1 MLDLLESV
9 INSWKSYGINTVSII
24 FYWIA
29 VAWFF
34 LYRKKQNI
42 YLYALL
48 SAGLVTVVQCI
59 TAKSNPAVT
68 QKAFYL
74 LPIALVTAYAGV
86 EIFSKTLKGKKKWI
100 IIVLY
105 AIIIQSGTG
114 WRFTTEYLSNY
125 NIEHVSLPVGQI
137 AECIENVQQI
147 EQPYVLAPEEVAS
160 QLQEYDVNI
169 RVAYGEALLK
179 NNIEVYTEDDLEQLL
194 YEMQTYGCNM
204 LIVKHQ
210 YDDEEYMKKIG
221 MQQVIIFYGYGIYY
235 KL

>member
-34 LYRKKQNI
+34 LYREDRKKQNI

-59 TAKSNPAVT
+59 TAKSNPAVS

-147 EQPYVLAPEEVAS
+147 EQPYVLAPVEVAS

-169 RVAYGEALLK
+169 RVAYGDGYQ
-179 NNIEVYTEDDLEQLL
+179 YTEDDLKQLL

-221 MQQVIIFYGYGIYY
+221 MQQVIIFYGYSIYY

>member
-34 LYRKKQNI
+34 LYREDRKKQNI

-100 IIVLY
+100 IIVIY
-105 AIIIQSGTG
+105 AIIIQSGTS

-169 RVAYGEALLK
+169 RVAYGDGYQ
-179 NNIEVYTEDDLEQLL
+179 YTEDDLEQLL
-194 YEMQTYGCNM
+194 YEMRTYGCNM

-221 MQQVIIFYGYGIYY
+221 MQQVIIFYGYSIYY